1 MSAAGEK
8 ISTYT
13 GGATVKDVRGS
24 FTWSQIQSGRYEPTT
39 SGSGYLTKYCS
50 VVIGGQT
57 FYTGSSLAGQAV
69 GGGQHCQTALL
80 RASATR
86 CTATSTTWYQVT
98 VAAGTG
104 GWVEGGGWGKADN
117 PVTVEAHPNN
127 YYKFSNWSD
136 SNQTAS
142 RSYSPTGDVT
152 LVAYFT
158 RSHWVVTVANGDN
171 GVAYAGGTGTYKSMA
186 VAVGGNVI
194 IRAIPNTNF
203 KLASWAITAGSGPTP
218 PATATATYTPT
229 ADVTLRAT
237 FTRDK
242 WLAQALVNDAA
253 GGSAVITTNGAT
265 SGYFQNGSSVAF
277 KATPKAG
284 YYFDGWSR
292 WITGTGDA
300 GGVYTATFT
309 QTMPSADFAARA
321 WFYLDRYQ
329 ITVTVTG
336 STFGDANAEINGTPT
351 KDGYVYPGDT
361 VVLKAI
367 PENTDSVAGAFLG
380 WYVDG
385 EIVSTSA
392 TYMPPVYTGHTLQ
405 AYEARFAEAA
415 ECTVTASAADE
426 IAVLAGCSATVTTP
440 ANSNGKYYQGHTITV
455 EATPADGYEVAMWD
469 MCIGT
474 APAGNQT
481 TIERATP
488 PTAATLADWG
498 LPADW
503 VFGNN
508 LAFALQDNTTVTAT
522 FDVKTYVVTYAKDI
536 GTPVANQVDAWV
548 GTTESEANSKATPFA
563 SGTGVPHGGY
573 VRLEATAVG
582 GDVFRGWYRNGVA
595 ASTDAAITVEITE
608 ASAFVAKFGNTVAVS
623 AADDKGT
630 ATVEDVA
637 SYGFTYGDEV
647 TIKATPVEGFYF
659 ASWTKDGVVQNGWG
673 AEYSFIPTEATTL
686 VAHFTSS
693 ETPIYLKLSNGSNP
707 GFGELTL
714 SVPSGFTATPM
725 TKSAWEDAVAAAYEP
740 AIHDPSAPLGGTSLG
755 ADSYW
760 EISGGCDV
768 TVNCEV
774 LVSNSRFT
782 KWTASYFKTYETII
796 ADPEN
801 PVLVFGYDTAIDSGT
816 TQNAVIPVTNHCK
829 ITAAYY
835 TPGPK
840 QVILSYATGSG
851 SMGMIE
857 GSPQT
862 PDYTV
867 GPPITFNVNE
877 GDAFTA
883 IALAAN
889 GYKFDGW
896 YSGAAAAAGQL
907 VSTDAQFTQT
917 MNTFDDYSVNTLY
930 AKFSQDTDAVY
941 EWEGSAVN
949 KMMTWR
955 SKRYVSTRPVN
966 MSSAR
971 LYADGY
977 PATLVVYKSSSP
989 DAPMNDANVAGISIG
1004 NQDARRLPM
1013 RRPEKYIEIEV
1024 RGDDT
1029 ITGVAVSTAMEGLL

>member
-1 MSAAGEK
+1 MTQPGIK
-8 ISTYT
+8 GLYGNVDIWF
-13 GGATVKDVRGS
+13 DVRGTFKWGPKIPGGLYPLGPS
-24 FTWSQIQSGRYEPTT
+24 SYTLGVCQCTVGGFELTASGVLSGQTLATGQEGWLGWNSSTGSVNYKLTLYTTTWYYVTVQSGR
-39 SGSGYLTKYCS
+39 
-50 VVIGGQT
+50 GG
-57 FYTGSSLAGQAV
+57 
-69 GGGQHCQTALL
+69 
-80 RASATR
+80 
-86 CTATSTTWYQVT
+86 TAT
-98 VAAGTG
+98 GK
-104 GWVEGGGWGKADN
+104 GWGKAGKGVAVSAYPSQD
-117 PVTVEAHPNN
+117 
-127 YYKFSNWSD
+127 YKFAEWSD
-136 SNQTAS
+136 SNQAAS
-142 RSYSPTGDVT
+142 RSYEPTKDIP

-158 RSHWVVTVANGDN
+158 R
-171 GVAYAGGTGTYKSMA
+171 
-186 VAVGGNVI
+186 
-194 IRAIPNTNF
+194 
-203 KLASWAITAGSGPTP
+203 L
-218 PATATATYTPT
+218 
-229 ADVTLRAT
+229 
-237 FTRDK
+237 
-242 WLAQALVNDAA
+242 
-253 GGSAVITTNGAT
+253 
-265 SGYFQNGSSVAF
+265 
-277 KATPKAG
+277 
-284 YYFDGWSR
+284 DG
-292 WITGTGDA
+292 
-300 GGVYTATFT
+300 
-309 QTMPSADFAARA
+309 
-321 WFYLDRYQ
+321 LDIYQ
-329 ITVTVTG
+329 ITVNVTG

-351 KDGYVYPGDT
+351 KDGDVYPGNT

-367 PENTDSVAGAFLG
+367 PKNTTSVVGAFLG

-385 EIVSTSA
+385 ENVSTSA
-392 TYMPPVYTGHTLQ
+392 TYMPPVYTGYRLQ
-405 AYEARFAEAA
+405 AYEARFIEAA

-426 IAVLAGCSATVTTP
+426 IAVLAGCSATVTTT
-440 ANSNGKYYQGHTITV
+440 ANSNGKYYHGHTITV
-455 EATPADGYEVAMWD
+455 EATPANGYEVVMWD

-481 TIERATP
+481 TIERATR
-488 PTAATLADWG
+488 PTATTLADWG
-498 LPADW
+498 LPAGW

-522 FDVKTYVVTYAKDI
+522 FDVKTYVVTFAKDS

-548 GTTESEANSKATPFA
+548 GTTESGANSKETPFA
-563 SGTGVPHGGY
+563 SGTGVPYGGY

-582 GDVFRGWYRNGVA
+582 GDVFRGWYRGGVVVG
-595 ASTDAAITVEITE
+595 TDAAITIEITS

-623 AADDKGT
+623 AADDKGA
-630 ATVEDVA
+630 ATVEDAA

-647 TIKATPVEGFYF
+647 TIKATPVESFYF
-659 ASWTKDGVVQNGWG
+659 ASWTKDGVVQNGWS

-686 VAHFTSS
+686 VANFTSS
-693 ETPIYLKLSNGSNP
+693 EPIIYLKLSNGYNL

-714 SVPSGFTATPM
+714 AVPSGFTARPM
-725 TKSAWEDAVAAAYEP
+725 TKIEWESAVKQAHLP
-740 AIHDPSAPLGGTSLG
+740 AISDPLVTLGDTSAG

-796 ADPEN
+796 DDPEN

-816 TQNAVIPVTNHCK
+816 TQNAVIPVTSHCK
-829 ITAAYY
+829 ITAVYY

-840 QVILSYATGSG
+840 QVILSHATGSG

-867 GPPITFNVNE
+867 GPPITFDINE

-883 IALAAN
+883 IAIAAN

-917 MNTFDDYSVNTLY
+917 MNTFDDYSVNTLF

-955 SKRYVSTRPVN
+955 SKRFVSTRPVN

-977 PATLVVYKSSSP
+977 PATLIVYKSSSP

-1024 RGDDT
+1024 RGNDP
-1029 ITGVAVSTAMEGLL
+1029 ITDVAVSTAMEGLL